1 MTETSFPE
9 EALCTVEEAVIEGT
23 DVLPDDG
30 FEYTGKSSHP
40 NTVKRAALAEL
51 EERLDDPDAPAVE
64 AVNVGDAADLDGSTA
79 TAVLRHK
86 YGGTETPDFEA
97 HDDPMEALFNDG
109 AYGGSLISLPAS
121 YRGYYPNPEDVLEEA
136 LDVLEENG
144 ATDIPVYYTDLG
156 VNEDNEEAMVEQFN
170 RANPVLVRDH
180 HQYRDAAVEAADEY
194 VWTDEMCASQIV
206 LQEDHPDAPDYLREF
221 VEGPA
226 MVRDLWLDDHPD
238 FEKYAVFGDAQF
250 HLGDATMERLI
261 AAHGADLL
269 EIPGLGEELE
279 RRHRVKMAKIEY
291 AVKNAEFHT
300 VETPA
305 HPDGEVTV
313 GLAKGDAYSS
323 ELGRRLYTEGYG
335 EDTADLAVIVKPGG
349 DVSMR
354 ASDDFPVCYLV
365 ADSLGGGGH
374 NAAAGYTNTASEDAS
389 LGVKAKIALA
399 DVTRVLEGLSPEDVP
414 EEA

>member
-1 MTETSFPE
+1 MTETSLPE
-9 EALCTVEEAVIEGT
+9 EALCTVEEAVHEGA

-30 FEYTGKSSHP
+30 FEYTGQSSHP
-40 NTVKRAALAEL
+40 NSVKRAALAEL
-51 EERLDDPDAPAVE
+51 EERLEDPDAPDVE

-79 TAVLRHK
+79 TAILRHK
-86 YGGTETPDFEA
+86 FGGTETPDFEA
-97 HDDPMEALFNDG
+97 HDDPMEALFNDD
-109 AYGGSLISLPAS
+109 AYGGTLISLPAS
-121 YRGYYPNPEDVLEEA
+121 YRGYYPDPEAVLEEA
-136 LDVLEENG
+136 LDVLEEHG

-156 VNEDNEEAMVEQFN
+156 VNEDNENAMVEQFS
-170 RANPVLVRDH
+170 RANPVFVRDH
-180 HQYRDAAVEAADEY
+180 HQKREAAVEAADEY
-194 VWTDEMCASQIV
+194 VWTDEKCASEIV
-206 LQEDHPDAPDYLREF
+206 LETDHADAPDYLREF

-226 MVRDLWLDDHPD
+226 RVRDLWLDDHPD
-238 FEKYAVFGDAQF
+238 FEEHAVFGDAQF

-279 RRHRVKMAKIEY
+279 RRHAVKMAKIEY
-291 AVKNAEFHT
+291 AVENAEFHT
-300 VETPA
+300 VETSA

-335 EDTADLAVIVKPGG
+335 DDTADLAVIVKPGG

-365 ADSLGGGGH
+365 ADELGGGGH
-374 NAAAGYTNTASEDAS
+374 HAAAGFSNTASDDAT
-389 LGVKAKIALA
+389 LDVKAKIAFA
-399 DVTRVLEGLSPEDVP
+399 EVSRVLKGLSPEDVP